1 MVAPG
6 TAVTRRIKR
15 VAPMQLGKLLAVLYG
30 LVGLIFVPFFLVMS
44 FVAPK
49 LPPQHRAGMMVFG
62 VGFALFMP
70 LLYAVMGFVSGVI
83 GAGIYNLVAKWM
95 GGIEVDIEAVE
106 PNSGF

>member
-1 MVAPG
+1 MKTRARTASLHLNAP
-6 TAVTRRIKR
+6 TLEVERRRAFIFRSK
-15 VAPMQLGKLLAVLYG
+15 
-30 LVGLIFVPFFLVMS
+30 VGLIFVPLFLVMS

-70 LLYAVMGFVSGVI
+70 VLYAVMGFVSGVI